1 MATIL
6 VSIIALSGAVIARGW
21 PKVPYK
27 VDTHHHFLPPVY
39 RVALEKAGGDPS
51 GWPTP
56 DWSPESSLQNMA
68 TNGIQKA
75 ILSLTAPG
83 ASVAP
88 NTESAR
94 ILARQVNEYAAG
106 LRQQHPGSFGF
117 FAALP
122 SLMDIPGSLAEIEY
136 VLDVLKADGV
146 TLFTRYGDENNYL
159 GHSLF
164 TPIWKELDARRTL
177 VFIHP
182 THPVNTTWTNPL
194 LPQPVIDYPH
204 ETTRT
209 AVDLIIGNVT
219 REFPNCPKILS
230 HAGGSLPY
238 LISRIATTS
247 RATRSTKLTFG
258 KTNEEIMDDFRSFY
272 YDLALS
278 SSPAVL
284 KTILDLIPHTHITYG
299 SDFPY
304 ADSDKIAGFREDL
317 DAFSMESKFR
327 DKIYYRNVEKLLKL
341 GKHVD

>member
-1 MATIL
+1 MSRNPFPTL
-6 VSIIALSGAVIARGW
+6 GYSLSPPRL
-21 PKVPYK
+21 PYK
-27 VDTHHHFLPPVY
+27 IDTHHHFLPSVY
-39 RVALEKAGGDPS
+39 TDALEKAGGDPS

-56 DWSPESSLQNMA
+56 NWSPQASLNNMA
-68 TNGIQKA
+68 SNGIQKA

-83 ASVAP
+83 AAIAP
-88 NTESAR
+88 DTESAR
-94 ILARQVNEYAAG
+94 TLARQVNEYAAS
-106 LRQQHPGSFGF
+106 LRQQHPKSFSF

-122 SLMDIPGSLAEIEY
+122 SLMD
-136 VLDVLKADGV
+136 ADGV
-146 TLFTRYGDENNYL
+146 TLFTRYGDGNKYL
-159 GHSLF
+159 GHDIF
-164 TPIWKELDARRTL
+164 APIWEELNARKAV

-209 AVDLIIGNVT
+209 AVDLIISNIT
-219 REFPNCPKILS
+219 QKFPDCPKILS

-247 RATRSTKLTFG
+247 RETASTKLMYG
-258 KTNEEIMDDFRSFY
+258 KTQEELIADFQSFY

-284 KTILDLIPHTHITYG
+284 NMLLELVPHDHITYG

-304 ADSDKIAGFREDL
+304 ADSDKIAGFRQELDSFRMGKKLREMIYHGNAETLLDL
-317 DAFSMESKFR
+317 QR
-327 DKIYYRNVEKLLKL
+327 HPR
-341 GKHVD
+341 

>member
-1 MATIL
+1 MRLFTLL
-6 VSIIALSGAVIARGW
+6 VGAAACQSVIA
-21 PKVPYK
+21 KVKLQVPYK
-27 VDTHHHFLPPVY
+27 IDTHHHFLPKEY
-39 RVALEKAGGDPS
+39 RAALEKAGGDPS

-56 DWSPESSLQNMA
+56 DWSPEASLQNMES
-68 TNGIQKA
+68 NGVRKA

-83 ASVAP
+83 ATIAP
-88 NTESAR
+88 DMQSAR
-94 ILARQVNEYAAG
+94 LLARQVNEEAAR
-106 LRQQHPGSFGF
+106 LSKQYPGSFGF

-122 SLMDIPGSLAEIEY
+122 SLMDIPGSLAEIKY
-136 VLDVLKADGV
+136 ALDVLKADGV
-146 TLFTRYGDENNYL
+146 TLFTRYGDGNNYL
-159 GHSLF
+159 GHGIF
-164 TPIWKELDARRTL
+164 TPIWQELDARKAV

-182 THPVNTTWTNPL
+182 THPVNTSWTNPI

-219 REFPNCPKILS
+219 QKFPNCPKILS

-247 RATRSTKLTFG
+247 KATESSKLTFG
-258 KTNEEIMDDFRSFY
+258 KTSEEIMSDFQSFY

-284 KTILDLIPHTHITYG
+284 NMVLELVPHAQITYG

-304 ADSDKIAGFREDL
+304 ADSAKIAGFREEL
-317 DAFSMESKFR
+317 DSFHMERKLR
-327 DKIYYRNVEKLLKL
+327 EMIYHGNIEELL
-341 GKHVD
+341 G